1 MSLPTRFDKID
12 FVKHRKVVYSIS
24 IGVTLIGIIFL
35 FVFRLNLGIDFTSGT
50 RIEIASK
57 EALTTEQIKTEMDK
71 FDIEAKD
78 IRLAGTDNKN
88 AVVRTVGVLDKQE
101 IAELKDHFKKD
112 YGAEPNVS
120 TVSPTVGKELAKNA
134 MVALLIASLG
144 IILYVS
150 VRFEWRMALP
160 AVVALIHDAFFII
173 TIFSLLRLEVDITFI
188 AAVLTIVGYSINDT
202 IVTFDRIRE
211 NLRFSRKVKTV
222 EELENIANISIRQ
235 TLTRSINT
243 VLTVLVTVV
252 ALAIFGSEAIRNFS
266 IALFIGLLCGVY
278 SSLLIASQF
287 WLDLKI
293 KELKKK
299 GPLNTAKEKKQS
311 MEGQV

>member
-1 MSLPTRFDKID
+1 M
-12 FVKHRKVVYSIS
+12 
-24 IGVTLIGIIFL
+24 
-35 FVFRLNLGIDFTSGT
+35 
-50 RIEIASK
+50 
-57 EALTTEQIKTEMDK
+57 
-71 FDIEAKD
+71 
-78 IRLAGTDNKN
+78 
-88 AVVRTVGVLDKQE
+88 
-101 IAELKDHFKKD
+101 KDHFKKD

-134 MVALLIASLG
+134 MFALAIASIG

-150 VRFEWRMALP
+150 IRFEWRMAVP

-173 TIFSLLRLEVDITFI
+173 TVFSLLRLEVDITFI

-222 EELENIANISIRQ
+222 EELENIVNISIRQ

-243 VLTVLVTVV
+243 VLTVLITVI

-266 IALFIGLLCGVY
+266 IALFIGLICGVY
-278 SSLLIASQF
+278 SSLLIGFPILA
-287 WLDLKI
+287 
-293 KELKKK
+293 
-299 GPLNTAKEKKQS
+299 
-311 MEGQV
+311 